1 MSNRTSRLRDSSLAN
16 YVLYQAGWFACVLGA
31 ATQRPW
37 LGAAIAAIVLLLQ
50 VALSTRRG
58 RDLRLIAAAVI
69 IGGVVESIHLA
80 AGTYVFQSGTF
91 AAGWPPAW
99 IILMWAQFAATFAF
113 SLRPIVTRP
122 IAAALFG
129 AVGGP
134 IAFVA
139 GDGLGAVTLLP
150 PMMTGLLQLAV
161 SWGLAMVILSA
172 IARREIAAGGPDAN
186 PGIGTPRSRTNDR
199 SSGS

>member
-1 MSNRTSRLRDSSLAN
+1 MRGSALLN
-16 YVLYQAGWFACVLGA
+16 YVLYQAGWFACVIGA
-31 ATQRPW
+31 AWQHPW
-37 LGAAIAAIVLLLQ
+37 FGAAIALVLLILQ
-50 VALSTRRG
+50 IACSTRR
-58 RDLRLIAAAVI
+58 RREARLALAAVFV
-69 IGGVVESIHLA
+69 GVVVESGHLA

-91 AAGWPPAW
+91 VEGWPPVW

-139 GDGLGAVTLLP
+139 GDGLGAATLLP